1 MNNQLA
7 QAALAGLTIGY
18 EQKEKELQV
27 AGAYDQ
33 YKPDKWE
40 SEYIDDIY
48 KQYQERQNPKNP
60 GEPEAIQMELPLD
73 LVKQLMIKAE
83 ERPDLIAGFMDD
95 LKIDPTAHKG
105 AQKKTKIYNKATQ
118 GSGSEKDWLK
128 KTGPQLPLA
137 SVPSSRTIRD
147 HLKKGTK
154 GLRPYDDAGGGR
166 GIPEEE
172 WLKLIRS
179 VPTA

>member
-1 MNNQLA
+1 MANQLVEA
-7 QAALAGLTIGY
+7 MKIGEEKARREMQIAEDAY
-18 EQKEKELQV
+18 NEQWRDQV
-27 AGAYDQ
+27 DWGPQD
-33 YKPDKWE
+33 PE
-40 SEYIDDIY
+40 
-48 KQYQERQNPKNP
+48 P
-60 GEPEAIQMELPLD
+60 GEPVFGTEEDGQTFFEF
-73 LVKQLMIKAE
+73 VKSLQINPE
-83 ERPDLIAGFMDD
+83 LIAGFMDD

-147 HLKKGTK
+147 HLKPGTK
-154 GLRPYDDAGGGR
+154 GLRPYDKSGGGR
-166 GIPEEE
+166 GISKEE